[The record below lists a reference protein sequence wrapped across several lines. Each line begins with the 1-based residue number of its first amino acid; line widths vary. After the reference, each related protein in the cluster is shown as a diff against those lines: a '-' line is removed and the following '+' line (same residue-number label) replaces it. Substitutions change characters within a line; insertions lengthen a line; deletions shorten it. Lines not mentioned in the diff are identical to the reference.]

1 MKSPIVQS
9 LAPITLVGGGDVAPD
24 DLKMA
29 LGRSDLLVAADGG
42 ARAALA
48 AGHVPDAVIG
58 DMDSLDPETRAAIPQ
73 DRLFPIRE
81 QDSTDFDKALRSVS
95 TPLVLGIGFLGGRVD
110 HQLATF
116 NALIR
121 HADRTCVLIGAREII
136 LHAPPSLTLSPEPGS
151 VVSLFPL
158 AHVSGRSRGL
168 EWPLDDIAFSPDG
181 MVGTS
186 NRSLSETHIEMDA
199 PGMLL
204 ILPRDSLDQVMR
216 SLLVPER
223 ARWPAPAG

>member
-1 MKSPIVQS
+1 MKSPIVQT
-9 LAPITLVGGGDVAPD
+9 LAPITLVGGGDIAPG
-24 DLKMA
+24 DLKLA
-29 LGRSDLLVAADGG
+29 LDHSEMLVAADGG
-42 ARAALA
+42 ARAALTE
-48 AGHVPDAVIG
+48 GQVPDAVIG
-58 DMDSLDPETRAAIPQ
+58 DMDSLDAETRAAIPQ

-81 QDSTDFDKALRSVS
+81 QDSTDFDKALRSIS
-95 TPLVLGIGFLGGRVD
+95 TPLVLGVGFLGGRVD

-121 HADRTCVLIGAREII
+121 HADRACILIGAREII
-136 LHAPPSLTLSPEPGS
+136 LHAPPALTLTPEPGS

-168 EWPLDDIAFSPDG
+168 EWPLDGINFAPDG
-181 MVGTS
+181 LVGTS

-204 ILPRDSLDQVMR
+204 ILPRDTLAQVMR
-216 SLLVPER
+216 SLLAPER
-223 ARWPAPAG
+223 ARWPAPSG